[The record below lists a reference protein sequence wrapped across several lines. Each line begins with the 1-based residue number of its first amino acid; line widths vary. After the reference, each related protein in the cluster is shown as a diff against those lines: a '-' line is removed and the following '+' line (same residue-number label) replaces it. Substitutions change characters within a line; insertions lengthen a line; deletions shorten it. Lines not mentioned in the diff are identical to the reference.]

1 MAWPSI
7 VIGSINI
14 LTAASARRIKPAG
27 PAWSPNSSS
36 NKASSARSDNRPILR
51 RFGNRHFY
59 DFSLNTA
66 CCERLLQLKDSA
78 AYNLTV
84 DLDVDAIG
92 TGSECTRAQIV
103 YVLTTINSE

>member
-1 MAWPSI
+1 MVKLLWREGGHDFFETGI
-7 VIGSINI
+7 
-14 LTAASARRIKPAG
+14 AAQRISKREQLQP
-27 PAWSPNSSS
+27 
-36 NKASSARSDNRPILR
+36 NRPIFR
-51 RFGNRHFY
+51 RFGNHHFC
-59 DFSLNTA
+59 DFSFNTA

-103 YVLTTINSE
+103 YVLTTINSEV

>member
-1 MAWPSI
+1 MNA
-7 VIGSINI
+7 
-14 LTAASARRIKPAG
+14 
-27 PAWSPNSSS
+27 NSSRLVS
-36 NKASSARSDNRPILR
+36 IRVDSWLRYFGARSATQRIPKREQLQPNRPISR
-51 RFGNRHFY
+51 RFGNRHFC
-59 DFSLNTA
+59 DFSFNTA

-103 YVLTTINSE
+103 YVLTTINSEV